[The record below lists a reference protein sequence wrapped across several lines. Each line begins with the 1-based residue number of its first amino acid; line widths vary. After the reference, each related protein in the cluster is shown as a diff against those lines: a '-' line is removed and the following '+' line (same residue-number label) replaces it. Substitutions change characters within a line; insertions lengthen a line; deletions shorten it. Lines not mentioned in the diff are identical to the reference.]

1 MDPITGERIF
11 STFVEVGDDE
21 GEFNMATV
29 LQGLDEPTPDGW
41 EFNLATIAT
50 KEKVMA
56 ARDEP
61 VPENWILL
69 DSQSTCNIVKTKGL
83 LKNIK
88 SSRPATMY
96 SQGGKSTITKK
107 GMLGTLES
115 YMYEE
120 GIANILSLLLSE
132 WIMQ

>member
-1 MDPITGERIF
+1 MDPVTGERIF
-11 STFVEVGDDE
+11 STFVEVDDDD

-50 KEKVMA
+50 NEKVMT

-69 DSQSTCNIVKTKGL
+69 DSQSTCNIIKTKGL

-96 SQGGKSTITKK
+96 S
-107 GMLGTLES
+107 
-115 YMYEE
+115 
-120 GIANILSLLLSE
+120 
-132 WIMQ
+132 